1 MKRKLLFAAMLIAG
15 AFGLKVHAQQW
26 LASAPQD
33 GGTYYLYNVGANA
46 YLSNGY
52 YGEASLKTKGGIAV
66 TLHQNGDAYDIY
78 TSSVY
83 NGSYMVENVSSH
95 WVFLDVALGSYA
107 YYQPWYFVPVDGK
120 PDTYLLRTS
129 GRYLTIFQGSNTET
143 VDYAFRT
150 QTVEGTPNEMGY
162 WKLVTKENR
171 LAGAS
176 QRKPVDA
183 TFLLGV
189 ADEVNALNGLG
200 VPPRQ
205 E

>member
-129 GRYLTIFQGSNTET
+129 GRYLTIFQGSNERGIIVGGIAKNSPIFLNAESNTHK
-143 VDYAFRT
+143 
-150 QTVEGTPNEMGY
+150 GG
-162 WKLVTKENR
+162 NR
-171 LAGAS
+171 HTTAKIIRIANIS
-176 QRKPVDA
+176 A
-183 TFLLGV
+183 
-189 ADEVNALNGLG
+189 
-200 VPPRQ
+200 
-205 E
+205 